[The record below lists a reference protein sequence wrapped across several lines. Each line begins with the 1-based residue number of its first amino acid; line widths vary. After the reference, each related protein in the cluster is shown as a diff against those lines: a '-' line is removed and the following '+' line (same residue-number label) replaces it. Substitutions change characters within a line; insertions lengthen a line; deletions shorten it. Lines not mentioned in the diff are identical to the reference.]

1 MSITKDLAMKPVL
14 MVTGALVLGV
24 LIGTLVVAP
33 IRSKRRA
40 KKLAT
45 VNKADKPIVK
55 KVA

>member
-14 MVTGALVLGV
+14 MIAGALVVGV

-33 IRSKRRA
+33 IRAKRKA
-40 KKLAT
+40 KKLADAK
-45 VNKADKPIVK
+45 KAEKPIVK